1 MFLGLG
7 IIEGH
12 RRRGGGSKNSDFND
26 RMQEIQLSV
35 DSLRTKLQESDL
47 RDLNE
52 ELLALTPHTDS
63 NMKHIISR

>member
-1 MFLGLG
+1 
-7 IIEGH
+7 
-12 RRRGGGSKNSDFND
+12 
-26 RMQEIQLSV
+26 MQEIQLSV